1 MARTTITLNDEV
13 LKQLEDYID
22 KNYGKGRKVL
32 SLVIEKAIKEF
43 LEKEG
48 NKK

>member
-13 LKQLEDYID
+13 LKRLQKHID
-22 KNYGKGRKVL
+22 EHYGEGRKVL

-43 LEKEG
+43 LEREG
-48 NKK
+48 GK